1 MSWLV
6 RLLRF
11 LSFMSTDLIPLFL
24 ELRRKFDPLE
34 YASRAARDL
43 ANIAER
49 AHDNV
54 DLAKFAEQANTHVE
68 ALANIV
74 DRQTRV
80 VLDQLSPG
88 FSEGASP
95 REVLGV
101 ILKHDPKDWEFPAK
115 DQEMVELL
123 SRLSLPRF

>member
-6 RLLRF
+6 CLLRF

-49 AHDNV
+49 ARDNV
-54 DLAKFAEQANTHVE
+54 DLAKFAERANTRVE
-68 ALANIV
+68 DLAYSV
-74 DRQTRV
+74 HRQTTV
-80 VLDQLSPG
+80 VLNQLSLG

-95 REVLGV
+95 REVLGI

-123 SRLSLPRF
+123 SMLSVPRF